1 MNTLESAI
9 PSLSAIRKSLTIC
22 SLLFL
27 CATSLCAV
35 ADQELSPVAKV
46 LDYEITLL
54 EGDIIPLAE
63 AMPAD
68 KYDFAPT
75 AGEFK
80 GVRTFADQ
88 ISHVAVNIYS
98 VSSAI
103 LEEKLPPEIG
113 TGEYGPAKLKTK
125 DDLVAYLKGSLAY
138 AHKAMARLTA
148 ANLTDEVQAWWGKAS
163 RLFMADVAMWHSYD
177 HYGQLVEY
185 LRMNGIVPPAS
196 RPRK

>member
-80 GVRTFADQ
+80 GVRTFAEQ
-88 ISHVAVNIYS
+88 VSH
-98 VSSAI
+98 
-103 LEEKLPPEIG
+103 
-113 TGEYGPAKLKTK
+113 
-125 DDLVAYLKGSLAY
+125 KGFATV
-138 AHKAMARLTA
+138 H
-148 ANLTDEVQAWWGKAS
+148 G
-163 RLFMADVAMWHSYD
+163 
-177 HYGQLVEY
+177 
-185 LRMNGIVPPAS
+185 
-196 RPRK
+196 